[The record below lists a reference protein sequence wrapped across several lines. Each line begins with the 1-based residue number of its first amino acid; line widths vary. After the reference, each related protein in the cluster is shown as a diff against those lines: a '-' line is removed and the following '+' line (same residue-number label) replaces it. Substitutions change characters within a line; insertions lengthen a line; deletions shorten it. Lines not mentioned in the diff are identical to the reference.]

1 MPKNK
6 NAYLRYRVI
15 DNCLNNT
22 MRNYSKEDLR
32 REIFNK
38 TDIKISLEMLTKDI
52 HAMRNELGAPIDYNK
67 SIKAYKYEFPF
78 SLKDIDID
86 DEELLLIELSLS
98 TLSLFKG
105 TSYLN
110 DFEQLI
116 DKLDISQRLDVAA
129 SKFVQLEVP
138 NGDAG
143 TVYIDD
149 LIAAIKE
156 KNVLDISYCP
166 YLKEVRT
173 YTVSP
178 YVLKEFRNRWYLV
191 AFDNVNDRIMTLPL
205 DRIKKLSLNFV
216 HPYKKDPNF
225 KTQEYFKHSF
235 GITRLKNE
243 PPLELLLKFNKVNI
257 GYILSQPLHS
267 TQSIKEKSED
277 FLVVSINVYDS
288 PELTMQILS
297 YGDGV
302 EVLAPQSY
310 RDFIANEIK
319 KVFKLYK

>member
-22 MRNYSKEDLR
+22 MRNYTKEDLK
-32 REIFNK
+32 REIYLK
-38 TDIKISLEMLTKDI
+38 SDISISIDMLSKDI
-52 HAMRNELGAPIDYNK
+52 QAMKNELGAPIIYDQSK
-67 SIKAYKYEFPF
+67 KAYRYEFPF

-105 TSYLN
+105 TSYLS

-116 DKLDISQRLDVAA
+116 DKLDLSQRLEVNEA
-129 SKFVQLEVP
+129 KFVQLEVP

-143 TVYIDD
+143 TTHIDD
-149 LIAAIKE
+149 IIVAIKD

-166 YLKEVRT
+166 YLKDVRT

-191 AFDNVNDRIMTLPL
+191 AYDNVNDRIMTLPL
-205 DRIKKLSLNFV
+205 DRIKSKKINSSSA
-216 HPYKKDPNF
+216 YKTDPNF
-225 KTQEYFKHSF
+225 KTSEYFKYSF

-243 PPLELLLKFNKVNI
+243 PPLDLVLKFNKYNI
-257 GYILSQPLHS
+257 GYILSQPIHQ
-267 TQSIKEKSED
+267 TQKVIEKSEEH
-277 FLVVSINVYDS
+277 LIISIKVYDS
-288 PELTMQILS
+288 PELTMQLLS
-297 YGDGV
+297 YGNGV
-302 EVLAPQSY
+302 EVMAPQTY
-310 RDFIANEIK
+310 RDFIKGEIQ
-319 KVFKLYK
+319 KVVQLYK